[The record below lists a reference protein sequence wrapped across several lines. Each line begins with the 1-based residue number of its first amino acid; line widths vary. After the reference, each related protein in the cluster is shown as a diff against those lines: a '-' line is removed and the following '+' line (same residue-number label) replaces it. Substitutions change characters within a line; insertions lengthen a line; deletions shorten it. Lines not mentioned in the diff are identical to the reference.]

1 MNFYVTLKIKNK
13 WLHRKI
19 FFSWYK
25 RVVNELAN
33 NKTFFNN
40 SSYIMQ
46 VPCTTFFDN
55 VLPKYHRFNTKF
67 SLSLSL
73 YSLPKF
79 IKDYPDCI
87 KLMQNGLLIARK
99 CIYIWWW
106 HFNVA
111 SLFRWY
117 HQHCHRDTTFYWRW
131 FCYLVQLHITISSIA
146 FITSFVRLER
156 KSMQFYTNSFHLNT
170 SKRFF

>member
-55 VLPKYHRFNTKF
+55 VLAKYHRFNTK

-73 YSLPKF
+73 SLLSLSSKIYQRLSRLHQTNAKWSF
-79 IKDYPDCI
+79 NRTEMYTYDDDI
-87 KLMQNGLLIARK
+87 LMSQVSSG
-99 CIYIWWW
+99 
-106 HFNVA
+106 
-111 SLFRWY
+111 
-117 HQHCHRDTTFYWRW
+117 D
-131 FCYLVQLHITISSIA
+131 TISIVIEIQL
-146 FITSFVRLER
+146 FIDEDFV
-156 KSMQFYTNSFHLNT
+156 T
-170 SKRFF
+170 